1 MVKYKIDLHTH
12 SILSYDGGISRQEYI
27 SAIND
32 KSLDYIAITD
42 HNEIDF
48 ALKLHKEYPKNIIV
62 GEEIMTNDG
71 EIIGLFLTKHI
82 PKHFSVPKTIELIKE
97 QGGLVYIP
105 HPFDLL
111 RAGLGED
118 LLNKHLKDI
127 DIIEVFNA
135 RTKLTG
141 FDKTAKKYA
150 EKHNLVSSS
159 STDAHIYITL
169 GKAYNIVER
178 PISKDNLVLNLKNGD
193 KKEVYATA
201 LREKLSPV
209 INVIKNLFRRRR

>member
-1 MVKYKIDLHTH
+1 MIKYKVDLHTH

-27 SAIND
+27 KAIND

-48 ALKLHKEYPKNIIV
+48 ALKLHKEYPNTIIV

-71 EIIGLFLTKHI
+71 EIIGLFLTKLI
-82 PKHFSVPKTIELIKE
+82 PKHLSVPKTIKLIKE

-118 LLNKHLKDI
+118 LLKRYLKEI

-141 FDKTAKKYA
+141 FDKTAQKFANKY
-150 EKHNLVSSS
+150 NLVSSS

-169 GKAYNIVER
+169 GRAYNIVDTS
-178 PISKDNLVLNLKNGD
+178 ITKDNLVAELKTGG

-201 LREKLSPV
+201 LREKFSPV
-209 INVIKNLFRRRR
+209 INVIKNLFRRR